1 MEALLAALAPGGWG
15 WAAVAAVG
23 GLVVFLILAT
33 RAGVGRGHKD
43 RTNAPPGEDY
53 LTGTK
58 CFKSWGICVAN
69 MNIDVVKIF
78 EKYPK
83 CLNHLIVG
91 QIYD

>member
-43 RTNAPPGEDY
+43 RTNAPQ
-53 LTGTK
+53 
-58 CFKSWGICVAN
+58 
-69 MNIDVVKIF
+69 VKIISPAPNAS
-78 EKYPK
+78 K
-83 CLNHLIVG
+83 VG
-91 QIYD
+91 AFA